1 MFRNTFY
8 LASIMTVAMFA
19 GCRQDNP
26 TLINS
31 TLQTRN
37 GENKMPHNAGNH
49 GEANQHEMNQN
60 SANHNA
66 ANQTEM
72 NHSEMKSAP
81 NAANQ
86 AYDLQFLDTM
96 IAHHEAAA
104 EMAKPATVKA
114 RSSDLKTLAFKIVAD
129 QEREIAQMKGLREQW
144 FAGQTAAL
152 NMEMTG
158 MNGSMEKM
166 NMTKL
171 IKTSGDVFDVEFIN
185 QMTPHHEGAITM
197 AREAL
202 TKAEHPEIK
211 QLANQIIKAQEAEV
225 KAMQTVKTQYG
236 K

>member
-1 MFRNTFY
+1 MFRKTFY
-8 LASIMTVAMFA
+8 LAAILTLAMFA

-31 TLQTRN
+31 TLQTRD
-37 GENKMPHNAGNH
+37 GENKLPQNSGSHSGTNH
-49 GEANQHEMNQN
+49 N

-72 NHSEMKSAP
+72 NHSAMKSAP

-129 QEREIAQMKGLREQW
+129 QEREIAQMKGWREQW

-152 NMEMTG
+152 NMEMAG

-171 IKTSGDVFDVEFIN
+171 MRLSGDVFDVEFIS

-211 QLANQIIKAQEAEV
+211 LLANQIIRAQEAEI